1 MPLKFSFNW
10 NRTIYVNCFC
20 TTELTQL
27 NRLRNK
33 KKNWILYWKHVP
45 NLLWNSDS
53 KIHHYSGLKYVDWR
67 FRFCTQ
73 SKLLLRSFST
83 VELWLHYK
91 IHAQRTNAQ
100 GESNKIQLKSLTP
113 KISLFWKIRMFFVVK
128 SFGLV
133 SNSQYVL
140 QVR

>member
-33 KKNWILYWKHVP
+33 KRIGFYIESMYP
-45 NLLWNSDS
+45 T
-53 KIHHYSGLKYVDWR
+53 
-67 FRFCTQ
+67 FCETVI
-73 SKLLLRSFST
+73 LRSITIPVWNMSIEDSVFALKVTPSQFFHCWVMT
-83 VELWLHYK
+83 SLQN
-91 IHAQRTNAQ
+91 IRTNAQ
-100 GESNKIQLKSLTP
+100 GESNKIQLKSHTP
-113 KISLFWKIRMFFVVK
+113 KISLFWKIRMIFVVK

-133 SNSQYVL
+133 SNWQYVL
-140 QVR
+140 QVRYKCS